1 MENNLESDV
10 KYVLYKDTNPCRL
23 NKKRIDKKPL
33 NDGIIRNCQKKKE
46 DLRQKAREY
55 HKNRCHNLMVEVK

>member
-23 NKKRIDKKPL
+23 NKKRRDKKPL
-33 NDGIIRNCQKKKE
+33 NDGIIINCQKKK
-46 DLRQKAREY
+46 KI
-55 HKNRCHNLMVEVK
+55 